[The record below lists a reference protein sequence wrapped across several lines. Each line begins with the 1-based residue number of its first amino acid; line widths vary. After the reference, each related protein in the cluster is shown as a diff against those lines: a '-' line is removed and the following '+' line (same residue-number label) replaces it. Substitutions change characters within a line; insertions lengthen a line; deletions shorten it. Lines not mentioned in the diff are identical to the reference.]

1 MAAVITLDD
10 GFAIGETWSMP
21 FTVETADGAPI
32 DCTGATGT
40 WVLQDYDTLATVLS
54 GTVVFSDAPTG
65 VGTVTVPPAT
75 QSAASLSNSKAGTYR
90 YRWSVTLASGVVTDQ
105 AKGEIIL
112 TER

>member
-21 FTVETADGAPI
+21 FTVEDADGAAI
-32 DCTGATGT
+32 NCTGATGT
-40 WVLQDYDTLATVLS
+40 WVLQDYDTLAPVLS
-54 GTVVFSDAPTG
+54 GTVAFSDAPAG
-65 VGTVTVPPAT
+65 VGAVTVTPAT
-75 QSAASLSNSKAGTYR
+75 QTSASLSNSKAGTYR
-90 YRWSVTLASGVVTDQ
+90 YRFSVTLSSGVVTDQ